1 MFTGVGDVITPNEAI
16 SRRFKCMQLYN
27 NVATSLGS
35 QQNFRTSLKNN
46 ENPL

>member
-1 MFTGVGDVITPNEAI
+1 MFTSVGDVIILSKTI